1 MKKVILTLS
10 VIALAFAVSACQKDS
25 DEKKIEKTAPYAPE
39 VYWNDSYSGKLGLQL
54 GSTKSGKPRMTLG
67 GELLYVTGVNCY
79 NLFVQCHEADRMGTA
94 MMERTVKVLEEEQV
108 PIVRFSCSPFYASQ
122 MHYYTEQK
130 EQFLSNLKKLAD
142 LCDQR
147 HILLI
152 PSVFWN
158 KECFPEYCGEEIK
171 AWGNTSSKTYKL
183 MIDYTKDIVN
193 TLKDHK
199 CLAAWEFGNEFNLG
213 ADIDIAGYA
222 EFPAAAVETACKGF
236 AETVASLDPQDR
248 LILSGHSVMRNAQ
261 WNLAHNKSWA
271 TDSFKQYVEI
281 TGVMT
286 PKPMNGMSEHV
297 YDEPRVFSDLGEL
310 NLSYQVA
317 KAKEAAATLGKAYYI
332 GEFTGPKTAKGDST
346 IVKRH
351 YSMHL
356 SQKVQ
361 LSLIWNYA
369 LKGDIEWSFKAG
381 TEYGNMAFGFMR
393 RYNNKFKEIKPE

>member
-1 MKKVILTLS
+1 MK
-10 VIALAFAVSACQKDS
+10 
-25 DEKKIEKTAPYAPE
+25 KKIEKTAPYAPE

-54 GSTKSGKPRMTLG
+54 GSTKFGKPRMTLG

-236 AETVASLDPQDR
+236 AGDRRLARPAGPPDTQRTQCHAQRTVEPGAQQVLGNR
-248 LILSGHSVMRNAQ
+248 LIQAICRDHR
-261 WNLAHNKSWA
+261 
-271 TDSFKQYVEI
+271 
-281 TGVMT
+281 
-286 PKPMNGMSEHV
+286 
-297 YDEPRVFSDLGEL
+297 SDD
-310 NLSYQVA
+310 A
-317 KAKEAAATLGKAYYI
+317 KADERN
-332 GEFTGPKTAKGDST
+332 
-346 IVKRH
+346 V
-351 YSMHL
+351 
-356 SQKVQ
+356 
-361 LSLIWNYA
+361 
-369 LKGDIEWSFKAG
+369 G
-381 TEYGNMAFGFMR
+381 TCLR
-393 RYNNKFKEIKPE
+393 